1 MKHICFC
8 ILLVAGTPVQAEEDS
23 LGRDL
28 MGQALELFMES
39 LVQEMEPALQ
49 DLTGLLE
56 DFDAYHLPEVL
67 PNGDIII
74 RRKRP
79 DEPVPEEIE
88 I

>member
-1 MKHICFC
+1 MGAP
-8 ILLVAGTPVQAEEDS
+8 LYAEDDTP
-23 LGRDL
+23 GRDL
-28 MGQALELFMES
+28 MGQALELFMEG

-49 DLTGLLE
+49 DLTGLLD